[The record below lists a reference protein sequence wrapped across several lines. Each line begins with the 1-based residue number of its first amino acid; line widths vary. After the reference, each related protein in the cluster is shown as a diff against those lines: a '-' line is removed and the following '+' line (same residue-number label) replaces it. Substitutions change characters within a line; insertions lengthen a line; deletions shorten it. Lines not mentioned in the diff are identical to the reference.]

1 MSVFKLL
8 LLLPPS
14 SLIHLGTQILL
25 LGEEVVPLRL
35 GLGNV
40 SFISRSSIRGS
51 HNFWFLD
58 GHAGTRSHPMPSY
71 FASGR
76 HVPLSITV
84 CTTNRHLPFDG
95 LYPSTTILDLKLLI
109 QHHHKVPAALQKV
122 KLFGNLLD
130 DQKTFEQCNITD
142 GTVVDL
148 ILSLRRS
155 MIYLLGRYDSGSG
168 SESTKG
174 VKVELSL
181 NRAWEISLLRPTMK
195 VSPSDY
201 VQSVTWTMD
210 AKYQGTLTK
219 PGSTKEM
226 FYICWDGL

>member
-1 MSVFKLL
+1 MSHDLC
-8 LLLPPS
+8 
-14 SLIHLGTQILL
+14 
-25 LGEEVVPLRL
+25 
-35 GLGNV
+35 
-40 SFISRSSIRGS
+40 
-51 HNFWFLD
+51 FLD
-58 GHAGTRSHPMPSY
+58 GHARTKPHSKPIRL
-71 FASGR
+71 ASRR
-76 HVPLSITV
+76 HVHEMPLSITV
-84 CTTNRHLPFDG
+84 CTTNRHVPLED

-109 QHHHKVPAALQKV
+109 QQRHKVPSALQRI
-122 KLFGNLLD
+122 KLFGKLLD
-130 DQKTFEQCNITD
+130 DQSTFEQCDITD

-148 ILSLRRS
+148 TLSLRRS

-201 VQSVTWTMD
+201 VQSVTWTVD
-210 AKYQGTLTK
+210 AKYEGTLCET
-219 PGSTKEM
+219 GSTNEM